1 MKKISYRLV
10 YNRKKHLNANG
21 KALIQVEAYLTGQ
34 KAYFSTHIY
43 VKPEQWDSKHG
54 RIVLHPHEEA
64 LNRMLDEFL
73 LNLQYRELEGWKQGK
88 SVALSLLKTELP
100 EVTEERFFAFG
111 RKWVEHS
118 ERKRS
123 TRKNLNTTLALVQE
137 FRPHLNISDIDY
149 AFLLQFESFLKQR
162 ALKTNTIAKHLFHL
176 RTFYNE
182 AVREGLAASESSPF
196 TKYKIRTTESRH
208 VFLLPEELEKLE
220 KLALTLEGKPLC
232 HSLDAFLFCCYTGL
246 RYSDF
251 TKLSEKNLV
260 CPDKKHAWLLFKSQ
274 KTGVE
279 SQLPL
284 DLLFQG
290 KAVRILEKYED
301 KNSFFRLK
309 PNPDVN
315 KDLIRIGKLAQIEKH
330 FSFHSSRHTN
340 ATLLIYSGAK
350 LTTVQKLLGHRS
362 IKTTQIYGE
371 VFSQTLVND
380 LKKCKF

>member
-10 YNRKKHLNANG
+10 YNRKNHLNASG
-21 KALIQVEAYLTGQ
+21 KALIQVEAYLTKQ

-43 VKPEQWDSKHG
+43 VRPEQWDSKHE
-54 RIVLHPHEEA
+54 RIVLHPQEEA
-64 LNRMLDEFL
+64 LNRMLDEYL
-73 LNLQYRELEGWKQGK
+73 LNLQCRELEGWKQGK
-88 SVALSLLKTELP
+88 PISLSMLKAEAQ
-100 EVTEERFFAFG
+100 EDAEERFFAFG
-111 RKWVEHS
+111 RKWVECS
-118 ERKRS
+118 ERKKS
-123 TRKNLNTTLALVQE
+123 TRDNLNTTLALLHE
-137 FRPHLNISDIDY
+137 FRPYLNIPEIDY
-149 AFLLQFESFLKQR
+149 AFLFQFESFLKQR
-162 ALKTNTIAKHLFHL
+162 GLKTNTIAKHLYHL

-182 AVREGLAASESSPF
+182 AIREGLAEPASSPF
-196 TKYKIRTTESRH
+196 IKYRIRTTESRH
-208 VFLLPEELEKLE
+208 VFLLPEELKKLE
-220 KLALTLEGKPLC
+220 RLASEPIGETLN
-232 HSLDAFLFCCYTGL
+232 HTLDAFLFCCYTGL

-251 TKLSEKNLV
+251 TRLSEQNLIY
-260 CPDKKHAWLLFKSQ
+260 PDKKQAWLVFKSQ

-279 SQLPL
+279 SQIPL

-290 KAVRILEKYED
+290 KAIRILEKYED
-301 KNSFFRLK
+301 KARFFCLK

-340 ATLLIYSGAK
+340 ATLLIYSGAQ

-362 IKTTQIYGE
+362 IKTTQVYGE

>member
-21 KALIQVEAYLTGQ
+21 KALIQVEAYLTRQ

-43 VKPEQWDSKHG
+43 VKPEQWDSKHE

-64 LNRMLDEFL
+64 LNRMLDEYL

-88 SVALSLLKTELP
+88 AVSLSLLKTELSETP
-100 EVTEERFFAFG
+100 EQCFFAFG
-111 RKWVEHS
+111 RKWVERS

-123 TRKNLNTTLALVQE
+123 TRNNLNTTLALVQE

-149 AFLLQFESFLKQR
+149 AFLIQFESFLKQR

-182 AVREGLAASESSPF
+182 AVREGLAAPESSPF
-196 TKYKIRTTESRH
+196 IKYRIRTTESRH
-208 VFLLPEELEKLE
+208 VFLLPEELGKLE
-220 KLALTLEGKPLC
+220 ELALTLEGKPLC

-260 CPDKKHAWLLFKSQ
+260 SPDKKHAWLIFKSQ

-340 ATLLIYSGAK
+340 ATRLRLARQYTASANRVICFGSFRYTE
-350 LTTVQKLLGHRS
+350 TTV
-362 IKTTQIYGE
+362 
-371 VFSQTLVND
+371 
-380 LKKCKF
+380 